1 MWLFIVEWIINTVS
15 RWFRREKLE
24 KMLKEEK
31 ECWKKL
37 HNDRFRFEYAIPVKE
52 MINGNENEC
61 EWYAY
66 GALNKVYMIKPTHC
80 FNLLHFIWKWKIH
93 NVREMR
99 FGTR

>member
-1 MWLFIVEWIINTVS
+1 
-15 RWFRREKLE
+15 
-24 KMLKEEK
+24 MLKK
-31 ECWKKL
+31 VA
-37 HNDRFRFEYAIPVKE
+37 HSNNDRFRFEYAIPVKE

-66 GALNKVYMIKPTHC
+66 GALNKVYIIKPTHC